1 VDKQFMSQGL
11 EHGAE
16 AAKPTIFEVEII
28 AQPVVQPTQKAREGA
43 ALQLKRGT
51 RCAESTRKC
60 T

>member
-1 VDKQFMSQGL
+1 VDKQFVCQGL

-16 AAKPTIFEVEII
+16 AAKPTKFEVEII
-28 AQPVVQPTQKAREGA
+28 AQPVVQPTQKSREGA

-51 RCAESTRKC
+51 QCAESTCKC